1 MTQHGSNYSWNLKLA
16 ITLAIANVIVL
27 SSGFTLAQN
36 APVADDSLG
45 SESSVVTP
53 NIIIN
58 NVPSDQIDGGATR
71 GTNLFHS
78 FQEFN
83 ILTNRGAYFTNPAG
97 IENILVRVTGSNS
110 SNISGT
116 LGVLGNANLFLMN
129 PNGIIFGESSSLNVG
144 GSFVGTTANAIRLG
158 DTGIFSAARTE
169 PINLL
174 TIKPSAL
181 FFNALS
187 SKEIVSR
194 ANQINESFN
203 TGQATL
209 GLQVPDG
216 QSLLLVGGNVK
227 LLDGGILQAPG
238 GRIELGGVTGEGTVG
253 LTVDNNNLSLNFP
266 DGVARSDVS
275 LEGGTIAVVG
285 GNSGT
290 IAINAQN
297 IDVLAGTFIQAGL
310 SQDATADSQAGNI
323 TLNAPG
329 RVNIT
334 SSFIFNNAEGLGNSG
349 NIRIKAGDVF
359 LTDVS
364 NGGAQVNANNIGQG
378 DAGSVFVEAKNTVA
392 IDNGYSILSQT
403 NSQGKGGVIEIN
415 AETLALTNGAN
426 LSASTFGE
434 GDAGNIRLNTRQLS
448 IQNARIT
455 VTNSGPNTANS
466 GKAGNLVINSDLVE
480 LNGGALSAQA
490 GASEGG
496 NITINSGS
504 IQLRNGS
511 WISTTA
517 GTSGGGGNG
526 GNITI
531 KADSLIGVENSDITA
546 NASQGKGGFIRID
559 AQSIFGLEVV
569 DTRNIGE
576 LRTNNTSDIS
586 ASSQTDPSLNG
597 EVEINRPEVDPSKGL
612 VTLPTELV
620 DVSQLIAQGC
630 SGGGGTVARG
640 ASKFVA
646 TGRGGLPPTP
656 TEALRSDS
664 VLADLGTSQGQ
675 ENRPSATSPNL
686 TNTQLAPLVEAQGW
700 EIGSQGEVVLTAQAA
715 NVTSRIPWLTATSCN
730 ES

>member
-1 MTQHGSNYSWNLKLA
+1 MTQHWSDHSWNLKLA

-27 SSGFTLAQN
+27 SGGFTLAQD

-58 NVPSDQIDGGATR
+58 NVPSDKIDGGATR

-83 ILTNRGAYFTNPAG
+83 ILIKQGVYFTNPAG

-116 LGVLGNANLFLMN
+116 LGVLGNANLFLIN
-129 PNGIIFGESSSLNVG
+129 PNGIIFGESSSLDVR
-144 GSFVGTTANAIRLG
+144 GSFVATTANAIRLG

-169 PINLL
+169 PSNLL
-174 TIKPSAL
+174 TVKPSAL

-194 ANQINESFN
+194 ANQSNESFN
-203 TGQATL
+203 TGQPTV

-216 QSLLLVGGNVK
+216 QSLLLVGGDVRLEDGF
-227 LLDGGILQAPG
+227 LLALG
-238 GRIELGGVTGEGTVG
+238 GRIELGGVASQGAVG

-275 LEGGTIAVVG
+275 LEGLVSVVA
-285 GNSGT
+285 GNSGS

-297 IDVLAGTFIQAGL
+297 IDVLVGTIIQAGL
-310 SQDATADSQAGNI
+310 DTRATSDSQAGDI
-323 TLNAPG
+323 TLDAPG

-334 SSFIFNNAEGLGNSG
+334 SSFILNNAEGLGNSG
-349 NIRIKAGDVF
+349 NIRIKAGDLS
-359 LTDVS
+359 LTAS
-364 NGGAQVNANNIGQG
+364 NGIAQVNANNNGQG
-378 DAGSVFVEAKNTVA
+378 DAGAVFVEAKNSVA
-392 IDNGYSILSQT
+392 IDNGSIFSQT

-415 AETLALTNGAN
+415 AETLALTSGAN

-448 IQNARIT
+448 IQDGGNIT

-480 LNGGALSAQA
+480 LNRGILSAQA
-490 GASEGG
+490 GTSEGG
-496 NITINSGS
+496 NITIKSGS
-504 IQLRNGS
+504 LQLRNGS
-511 WISTTA
+511 HISTTA
-517 GTSGGGGNG
+517 GSLSGGGNG
-526 GNITI
+526 GDITI
-531 KADSLIGVENSDITA
+531 KADTLIGVENSDITA
-546 NASQGKGGFIRID
+546 NAFEGMGGFIRIN

-569 DTRNIGE
+569 DTRNIDE

-597 EVEINRPEVDPSKGL
+597 EVEINRPEADPSRGL

-620 DVSQLIAQGC
+620 DVSRLIAQGC
-630 SGGGGTVARG
+630 SGGGGAVAREP
-640 ASKFVA
+640 SKFVA

-664 VLADLGTSQGQ
+664 VLADLGTSVEGQG
-675 ENRPSATSPNL
+675 NRPSATSPNSTNSQL
-686 TNTQLAPLVEAQGW
+686 TPLVEAQGW
-700 EIGSQGEVVLTAQAA
+700 EIGTQGEVVLIAQAA
-715 NVTSRIPWLTATSCN
+715 SVTSRIPWLTPTSCN